1 MFFLSF
7 TYLFHYYEGYY
18 FRFVVFD
25 MAGLTGLKPN
35 FICFTSDNSPAK
47 KCVKDGAMHTLTSV
61 FLGECKLSVSLLVWL
76 FFLLLF

>member
-25 MAGLTGLKPN
+25 MAGL
-35 FICFTSDNSPAK
+35 TSDNSPAK